1 MFLILHPRTSLY
13 FVYGKISYRSGCL
26 LFLVMP
32 ALGRYVV
39 LRNCLILLKVTS
51 LVLKSIFLLQ
61 TKEIDWLYEGGVDA
75 VIFRDVFCSQSGI
88 SCEMGDEQISGFQE
102 VDGAK

>member
-1 MFLILHPRTSLY
+1 
-13 FVYGKISYRSGCL
+13 
-26 LFLVMP
+26 MP

-75 VIFRDVFCSQSGI
+75 VIFRDGMFFCSSIYIHCRMYFGWDYLFYKLLCLNHLFI
-88 SCEMGDEQISGFQE
+88 F
-102 VDGAK
+102 

>member
-75 VIFRDVFCSQSGI
+75 VIFRDGI